1 MTIMV
6 SCDPVVRLAHQV
18 VAEFF
23 GSRVAKVVA
32 DLSSTRTK
40 TLAQIVTST
49 RMSFSQVRSALVVL
63 VTHSLVTTS
72 SSTRRPHVVDYTIQL
87 EKVIGLLRL
96 PALIS
101 KIRSQYG
108 ERAETVLLQ
117 VVRLGQATAS
127 AIVFRA
133 VKELKGTEKSS
144 SVFDVYKDFKL
155 LFELDL
161 VKRVSLPSS
170 ESGEEPK
177 HAEPDLKA
185 LALLLDNNTL
195 PSMTDMADSA
205 VFWKI
210 NTDTAAIMLRDK
222 LIVEASTRRHD
233 VGAGK
238 VVSSLLHLV
247 NTTSKDW
254 APVSSHIGHHVIVER
269 VGAEHGKEEPAFK
282 HLDQYLKLLSTERL
296 VDRVGDAGG
305 GQYCLD
311 MEHISKKLAEASL
324 DCMVL
329 ERFGSKALRIFRHVR
344 EKKFVEEGSLQGV
357 VMIPTK
363 ETKDLTYQ
371 LMENHFLH
379 LQELR
384 KTLASNAPSKS
395 FYLFY
400 VNMDQVVRH
409 CVTLCQKA
417 IYNIGRRAELER
429 AEHSRLLDR
438 MEDLQAM
445 LARYKAEGAS
455 SETLEEIEEQMTPT
469 EKAAVEKV
477 LKQLDKLTMAR
488 QQVAETL
495 FILETYIFYRVA
507 AS

>member
-1 MTIMV
+1 MV

-63 VTHSLVTTS
+63 VTHGLVTTS
-72 SSTRRPHVVDYTIQL
+72 SSARRPHGVDYTIQL

-96 PALIS
+96 PALLS

-133 VKELKGTEKSS
+133 VKELKGTEKST

-185 LALLLDNNTL
+185 LALLLEENSTL
-195 PSMTDMADSA
+195 SSMSDMADSA

-400 VNMDQVVRH
+400 VNMDQV
-409 CVTLCQKA
+409 A
-417 IYNIGRRAELER
+417 IHQLLLAEL
-429 AEHSRLLDR
+429 
-438 MEDLQAM
+438 
-445 LARYKAEGAS
+445 
-455 SETLEEIEEQMTPT
+455 
-469 EKAAVEKV
+469 
-477 LKQLDKLTMAR
+477 
-488 QQVAETL
+488 
-495 FILETYIFYRVA
+495 
-507 AS
+507 

>member
-1 MTIMV
+1 
-6 SCDPVVRLAHQV
+6 
-18 VAEFF
+18 
-23 GSRVAKVVA
+23 
-32 DLSSTRTK
+32 
-40 TLAQIVTST
+40 
-49 RMSFSQVRSALVVL
+49 MSFSQVRSALVVL

-96 PALIS
+96 PALLS

-108 ERAETVLLQ
+108 EGAETVLLQ

-133 VKELKGTEKSS
+133 MKELKGTEKSS

-155 LFELDL
+155 LFQLDL

-185 LALLLDNNTL
+185 LALLLEEPKHAEPDL
-195 PSMTDMADSA
+195 KAVADSA

-222 LIVEASTRRHD
+222 LIVEATTRRHD

-247 NTTSKDW
+247 NTSSKDW

-282 HLDQYLKLLSTERL
+282 HLDQSLKLLSTERL

-400 VNMDQVVRH
+400 VNMDQALNENQVVRH